1 MYAPLFHFLKVLQTT
16 ARRTSISVDVLTWE
30 FSIIVLDEHHLKVSH
45 SFNTKVFNVLK
56 VLAIDVESK
65 SLLFS

>member
-1 MYAPLFHFLKVLQTT
+1 MYRIGIGTGMLFYFQSVSEWLKFSKLV
-16 ARRTSISVDVLTWE
+16 SIGMNQ
-30 FSIIVLDEHHLKVSH
+30 LKVSQ